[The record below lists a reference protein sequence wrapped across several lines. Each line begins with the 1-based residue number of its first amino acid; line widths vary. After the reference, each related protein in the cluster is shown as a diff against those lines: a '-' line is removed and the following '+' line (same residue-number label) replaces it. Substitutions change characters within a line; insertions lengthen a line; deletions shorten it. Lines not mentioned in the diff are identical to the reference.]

1 MIGRLGVGDLRKGD
15 VILPAVLAVVA
26 VIELVVLRI
35 QPLAVAVLPSL
46 AACLLLVWRRR
57 WPLVVAPGAGAVIAL
72 QPLAGVPLDAP
83 AVPIAIL
90 GTGCYALGRYLP
102 DLRGLLGVAG
112 VQTSIFV
119 IAYEGP
125 APSDLAFVGI
135 LTLGPWALGRLVL
148 RHERS
153 NEELAATARRLA
165 EEQRRAAEEAVR
177 AERARIARELHDV
190 IAHSLSVMVI
200 QAGVAQD
207 LIHSQPGQA
216 ARAMTEVAEAGRRA
230 LAETGRLLH
239 LIRDDDEHGLAP
251 QPRIDD
257 LPELVRQFRESGLDV
272 TLDVEGATNDMP
284 SGVELSVYRIVQ
296 EGLTNALKHG
306 TARCADVRLQHLA
319 DEIVVE
325 VRNECSSAEPQ
336 MRTGGYGLVGMRER
350 VSVFGGTLRAERTPD
365 GGFSLRARLPTR
377 EDR

>member
-1 MIGRLGVGDLRKGD
+1 VLGRLGVADLRKGD
-15 VILPAVLAVVA
+15 VVLPAVLAVVA
-26 VIELVVLRI
+26 VLELVVLGI
-35 QPLAVAVLPSL
+35 QPLAVAALPSL

-57 WPLVVAPGAGAVIAL
+57 WPLVVGPGVGVLLAM
-72 QPLAGVPLDAP
+72 QPLAGVPLDEP
-83 AVPIAIL
+83 ATQIAIL
-90 GTGCYALGRYLP
+90 GTGCYALGRYVR
-102 DLRGLLGVAG
+102 DLRGLLGVAAMQAS
-112 VQTSIFV
+112 VFA

-125 APSDLAFVGI
+125 GPSDFAFVGI

-153 NEELAATARRLA
+153 NAELAATARRLA

-190 IAHSLSVMVI
+190 IAHSLSVMVV
-200 QAGVAQD
+200 QADAAQD

-239 LIRDDDEHGLAP
+239 LIRDDDELGLAP
-251 QPRIDD
+251 QPRIGD
-257 LPELVRQFRESGLDV
+257 LPELVRQFRESGLEV
-272 TLDVEGATNDMP
+272 ALDMQGAADDLP
-284 SGVELSVYRIVQ
+284 PGVELSIYRIVQ

-306 TARCADVRLQHLA
+306 ADGQAQVRLQHRA
-319 DEIVVE
+319 EEIVVE
-325 VRNECSSAEPQ
+325 VRNECSSTGPPPSS
-336 MRTGGYGLVGMRER
+336 GGYGLVGMRER
-350 VSVFGGTLRAERTPD
+350 VSVFGGTLRAGPTPE
-365 GGFSLRARLPTR
+365 GGFSLWASLPTR